1 MVRLGLRTRKGQ
13 RSRRPAAPRRGPRSR
28 AAARPAEPAW
38 PLGPAGL
45 GRFFGGLS
53 VVLVGVLGLCLFLT
67 TPLFGVRDI
76 LVIGSVHLTSEEIVA
91 LCDVTPGTNIF
102 KVPTADIRERL
113 LALPRVSEAT
123 VSRRLPGRLV
133 VEVVEREGVLL
144 LPCQE
149 QFVEVDAT
157 GHPVEL
163 HRFIGALGLPVLTG
177 VRVEGV
183 TLGSRISDERV
194 SLGLW
199 CAAALGVQGRLAVSE
214 IHVDDRGELT
224 LYTLEGIPV
233 RLGPATALDAK
244 VEAFMSILPDLPS
257 VEFDVAYIDV
267 RYPRHPVVGSTET
280 VFQPGEWPGD
290 DPDAVLLGGP

>member
-1 MVRLGLRTRKGQ
+1 VDPG
-13 RSRRPAAPRRGPRSR
+13 RPA
-28 AAARPAEPAW
+28 
-38 PLGPAGL
+38 GPAGL
-45 GRFFGGLS
+45 SRVFGGLS

-67 TPLFGVRDI
+67 TPLFGVKDI

-91 LCDVTPGTNIF
+91 LCDVTRGTNIF
-102 KVPTADIRERL
+102 KVPTTDIRERL

-149 QFVEVDAT
+149 EFVEVDAT

-177 VRVEGV
+177 VRIEGV

-194 SLGLW
+194 SLGLC

-214 IHVDDRGELT
+214 IHVDDKGELT

-233 RLGPATALDAK
+233 YLGPATALDAK

-280 VFQPGEWPGD
+280 VFQSGQWPGE
-290 DPDAVLLGGP
+290 DPDTLLLGGP